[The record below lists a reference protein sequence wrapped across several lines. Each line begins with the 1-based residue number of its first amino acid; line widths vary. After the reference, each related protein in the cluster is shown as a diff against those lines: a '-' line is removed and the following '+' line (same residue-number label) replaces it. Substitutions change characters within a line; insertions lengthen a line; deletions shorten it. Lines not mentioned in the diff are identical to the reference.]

1 VCCKFCMSIRN
12 LRSGAA
18 GPGIVRRRTAQRAR
32 LPPPCVVLSLR
43 MPGKHIRDAIAE
55 LEAAKWT
62 VIYGGPQAHAYAK
75 ARCPDGCCPQFSIWG
90 TPRSDE
96 NEAEKIRRKMRQ
108 HERRKE
114 DI

>member
-1 VCCKFCMSIRN
+1 
-12 LRSGAA
+12 
-18 GPGIVRRRTAQRAR
+18 
-32 LPPPCVVLSLR
+32 

>member
-1 VCCKFCMSIRN
+1 MS
-12 LRSGAA
+12 LRAA
-18 GPGIVRRRTAQRAR
+18 ACSSHRPV
-32 LPPPCVVLSLR
+32 LYYLYVVVSLR
-43 MPGKHIRDAIAE
+43 MPGKHIRDAVAE

-62 VIYGGPQAHAYAK
+62 VIYSGPQAHAYAK

-114 DI
+114 DL